1 MIRKRIRNILVPIDG
16 SKNSF
21 RGLDN
26 AIYIARQCHATIT
39 GLYVIYLVSEP
50 KKGET
55 LSSIGKMLI
64 KDARQSMEK
73 AKVHSAQNGI
83 LFKSKIVYGDT
94 GSKIVDFARKNEF
107 DIIVIGSRG
116 RGIVKET
123 FLGSTSNYVVH
134 KSQIPVMIC
143 K

>member
-26 AIYIARQCHATIT
+26 AIYIVRQCHATIT

-64 KDARQSMEK
+64 KDTTK
-73 AKVHSAQNGI
+73 YN
-83 LFKSKIVYGDT
+83 FKNMNVNPTGTNQLYTVYL
-94 GSKIVDFARKNEF
+94 V
-107 DIIVIGSRG
+107 SRA
-116 RGIVKET
+116 
-123 FLGSTSNYVVH
+123 
-134 KSQIPVMIC
+134 
-143 K
+143 

>member
-1 MIRKRIRNILVPIDG
+1 LAIKNILVPIDG

-26 AIYIARQCHATIT
+26 AIYIARQCHAVIT

-55 LSSIGKMLI
+55 LSSIGKMLM
-64 KDARQSMEK
+64 KDARQSLEK

-83 LFKSKIVYGDT
+83 LFKNKIAYGDT
-94 GSKIVDFARKNEF
+94 GPKIVDFARKNGF
-107 DIIVIGSRG
+107 DLIVIGSRG
-116 RGIVKET
+116 RGLVKET

>member
-26 AIYIARQCHATIT
+26 AIYIARQCHAVIT

-55 LSSIGKMLI
+55 LSPIGKMLM
-64 KDARQSMEK
+64 KDARQSLEK
-73 AKVHSAQNGI
+73 AKTRSAQNGI

-94 GSKIVDFARKNEF
+94 GPKIVDFARKNES
-107 DIIVIGSRG
+107 DLIVIGSRG
-116 RGIVKET
+116 RGLVKET
-123 FLGSTSNYVVH
+123 LLGSTSNYVVH

>member
-1 MIRKRIRNILVPIDG
+1 LTIRNILVPIDG

-26 AIYIARQCHATIT
+26 AIYIARQCHAVIT
-39 GLYVIYLVSEP
+39 GLYVISLVSEP
-50 KKGET
+50 KKEEK
-55 LSSIGKMLI
+55 LSPIGKMLI
-64 KDARQSMEK
+64 KDAKQSLEK
-73 AKVHSAQNGI
+73 AKIRSAQNGI
-83 LFKSKIVYGDT
+83 LFKSKVTFGET
-94 GSKIVDFARKNEF
+94 GPKIVDFARKNNA
-107 DIIVIGSRG
+107 DLIIMGSRG
-116 RGIVKET
+116 RGLIKET

>member
-1 MIRKRIRNILVPIDG
+1 MIRKRVKNILVPIDG

-26 AIYIARQCHATIT
+26 AIYIARQCNAIIT

-55 LSSIGKMLI
+55 LSPIGKMLM

-73 AKVHSAQNGI
+73 AKIRSAQYGI

-94 GSKIVDFARKNEF
+94 GRTIVDFARKNGS
-107 DIIVIGSRG
+107 DISVVGSRG
-116 RGIVKET
+116 RGLVKET

>member
-1 MIRKRIRNILVPIDG
+1 MIRKRVRNILVPIDG

-26 AIYIARQCHATIT
+26 AIYIARQCHAVIT
-39 GLYVIYLVSEP
+39 GLYVISLVSEP

-55 LSSIGKMLI
+55 LSPIGKMLM
-64 KDARQSMEK
+64 KDARQSLEK
-73 AKVHSAQNGI
+73 AKIRSAQNGI
-83 LFKSKIVYGDT
+83 MFKNKIVYGDT
-94 GSKIVDFARKNEF
+94 GPKIVDFARKIGS
-107 DIIVIGSRG
+107 DIIVIASRG
-116 RGIVKET
+116 RGLVKET

>member
-1 MIRKRIRNILVPIDG
+1 MIRKRVRNILVPIDG

-26 AIYIARQCHATIT
+26 AIYIARQCHAIIT

-55 LSSIGKMLI
+55 LSPIGKMLMN
-64 KDARQSMEK
+64 DARQSLEK
-73 AKVHSAQNGI
+73 ANIRSAENGI

-94 GSKIVDFARKNEF
+94 GTRIVDFARKNGS
-107 DIIVIGSRG
+107 DIIVVGSRG
-116 RGIVKET
+116 RGLVKET

>member
-1 MIRKRIRNILVPIDG
+1 MTIRNILVPIDG

-26 AIYIARQCHATIT
+26 AIYIARQCHAVIT
-39 GLYVIYLVSEP
+39 GLYVISLLSEP
-50 KKGET
+50 KKGAT
-55 LSSIGKMLI
+55 LSSIGKMLL

-73 AKVHSAQNGI
+73 AKLHSAQNGI
-83 LFKSKIVYGDT
+83 LFKSKIAYGDT
-94 GSKIVDFARKNEF
+94 GPKIVDFARRNGF
-107 DIIVIGSRG
+107 DLIVMGSRG
-116 RGIVKET
+116 RGLVKDV
-123 FLGSTSNYVVH
+123 FLGSTSNHVVH

>member
-1 MIRKRIRNILVPIDG
+1 MVIRNILVPLDG

-26 AIYIARQCHATIT
+26 AIYIARQCHAVIT

-50 KKGET
+50 KKGEI
-55 LSSIGKMLI
+55 LSSIGKMLM
-64 KDARQSMEK
+64 KDAKQSLEK
-73 AKVHSAQNGI
+73 AKVRSAQNGI

-94 GSKIVDFARKNEF
+94 GPKIVDFARKNRF
-107 DIIVIGSRG
+107 DLIMIGSRG
-116 RGIVKET
+116 RGLVKET